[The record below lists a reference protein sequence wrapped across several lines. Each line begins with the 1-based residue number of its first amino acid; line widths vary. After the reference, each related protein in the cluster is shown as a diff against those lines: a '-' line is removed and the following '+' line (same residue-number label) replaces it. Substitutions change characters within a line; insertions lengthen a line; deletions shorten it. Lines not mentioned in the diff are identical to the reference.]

1 MSGATVRAADVPT
14 ASAPAADASTPT
26 SEDTALVIRVVK
38 GKATAL
44 DIAAL
49 TTVLLARAAALAAT
63 GPGLQEGKPAAGW
76 RPRPDHRGTAHRDP
90 RGWQVSGG
98 RAA

>member
-1 MSGATVRAADVPT
+1 MSGATVRPADVRTASGPT
-14 ASAPAADASTPT
+14 ADAFTPT

-44 DIAAL
+44 DVAAL
-49 TTVLLARAAALAAT
+49 TTVLLARAAALAGA
-63 GPGLQEGKPAAGW
+63 GPGLQEGRPAAGW
-76 RPRPDHRGTAHRDP
+76 RPRVDHRGTAHRDP
-90 RGWQVSGG
+90 RGWQLSGG